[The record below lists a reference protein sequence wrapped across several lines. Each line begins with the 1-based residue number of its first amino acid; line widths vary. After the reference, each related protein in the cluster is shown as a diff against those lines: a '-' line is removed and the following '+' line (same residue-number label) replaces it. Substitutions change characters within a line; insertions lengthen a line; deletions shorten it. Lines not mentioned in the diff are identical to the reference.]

1 MKVKKAKIFA
11 PKKVK
16 GGTSLGREGD
26 VWFAVKCANFSSV
39 EQKAFKT
46 YEMRADNFSIPH
58 PMKRPM
64 MITRLVLRHFS

>member
-16 GGTSLGREGD
+16 GGTSLGRDGD

-46 YEMRADNFSIPH
+46 YFQDACRQFFDSSSDEEANDDN
-58 PMKRPM
+58 
-64 MITRLVLRHFS
+64 